1 MANGLDTEVCR
12 RWKEIGEAPV
22 LWSWLRLPTVNQEN
36 IDVISELLGRSKRL
50 QAIGTLVARVASEE
64 LLLAVTQHKSLRR
77 LDFAHTDLT
86 SIEPIVLARA
96 ICKMEEVDLGRSQ
109 FSPEQ
114 ANIIFQHLS
123 KNNNLHCLNL
133 FNTNLFA
140 VRPQQLAEAVT
151 QVHQVTL
158 WSCRLTPKHSE
169 AIFRAMT
176 SSCKL
181 RKLDLSYNNLSTV
194 NPNVLAAAI
203 NRLKSADLG
212 CTCLTGEQASTIL
225 SSSNCSL
232 LPAGECHLVPDL
244 GVHLLGEPLDQWGE
258 GRGGQGGCGHGS
270 KDCARVKDPVARIE
284 K

>member
-1 MANGLDTEVCR
+1 MANGLDTEVCK
-12 RWKEIGEAPV
+12 RWREIGEAPV
-22 LWSWLRLPTVNQEN
+22 LWSWLRLPTVNQKN
-36 IDVISELLGRSKRL
+36 IDIIQKLLEHSKRL
-50 QAIGTLVARVASEE
+50 QAIETLVARAVSEE
-64 LLLAVTQHKSLRR
+64 LLLAVAQHKCLRR

-86 SIEPIVLARA
+86 AIKPTVLAKA
-96 ICKMEEVDLGRSQ
+96 ICKMEDVDLGRSQ

-114 ANIIFQHLS
+114 ANILFQIFS
-123 KNNNLHCLNL
+123 KDNNLQCLNL

-140 VRPQQLAEAVT
+140 VRPQPLAQAVT

-203 NRLKSADLG
+203 NLLKSADLG
-212 CTCLTGEQASTIL
+212 CTCLTGEQARSIL
-225 SSSNCSL
+225 SSSNYSILLTLQVSAILCQTLASTSL
-232 LPAGECHLVPDL
+232 ESLWISGVKGEVDREA
-244 GVHLLGEPLDQWGE
+244 V
-258 GRGGQGGCGHGS
+258 
-270 KDCARVKDPVARIE
+270 AMAARIVPE
-284 K
+284 LRIL